1 LMPKVCSVTSNRIRF
16 STTISVPQLDS
27 AENTQVGESSELIA
41 VLPEKKKR
49 RRAKSQQPTS
59 TDAMEIERQSRG
71 GLGLSPVPSACGVI
85 ALLQVGGLHHRYKR
99 RAA

>member
-1 LMPKVCSVTSNRIRF
+1 MPKVCSVTSNRIRF

-49 RRAKSQQPTS
+49 RRASHSNPRPQMRWKSSANREVGQGC
-59 TDAMEIERQSRG
+59 RQS
-71 GLGLSPVPSACGVI
+71 
-85 ALLQVGGLHHRYKR
+85 QV
-99 RAA
+99 RAE